1 MKAFLWGLI
10 IGLITIPLAVFAYF
24 ATGNAPV
31 ATASG
36 AMPFEQMI
44 ASHALHARIEREMPR
59 TVPIPANESTYL
71 AAVPVYRE
79 QCSVCHGM
87 PSGDMT
93 SIAKGMFPKPPQ
105 LFHGKGV
112 TDDPPGE
119 TFWKVANGI
128 RLSGMPGFKQSL
140 SETQMW
146 QVSLLVANTDKLP
159 DSVKQAIAPAPVL
172 PAAVPGTPA
181 APAPSGAAVPVKSP
195 SSPPASAPATAPG
208 AQTPPMKP

>member
-10 IGLITIPLAVFAYF
+10 VGLITIPLAVFAYF

-36 AMPFEQMI
+36 ALPFERMI
-44 ASHALHARIEREMPR
+44 AGSALHARIEREMPR
-59 TVPIPANESTYL
+59 TVPIPASESTYL
-71 AAVPVYRE
+71 AAVPIYHD
-79 QCSVCHGM
+79 QCSMCHGM
-87 PSGDMT
+87 PAGDMT
-93 SIAKGMFPKPPQ
+93 PIAKGMFPKPPQ

-119 TFWKVANGI
+119 TYWKVANGI

-146 QVSLLVANTDKLP
+146 QVSLLLANADKLP
-159 DSVKQAIAPAPVL
+159 PSVKQAMSPAPALPAIAPA
-172 PAAVPGTPA
+172 TPA
-181 APAPSGAAVPVKSP
+181 APMPANGTTP
-195 SSPPASAPATAPG
+195 PPAATGSSATQAQPA
-208 AQTPPMKP
+208 KP